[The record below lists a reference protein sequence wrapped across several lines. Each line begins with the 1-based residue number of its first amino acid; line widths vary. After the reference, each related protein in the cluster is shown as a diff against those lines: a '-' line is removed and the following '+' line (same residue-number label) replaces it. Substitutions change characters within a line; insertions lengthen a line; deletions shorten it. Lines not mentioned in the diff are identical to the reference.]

1 MIAHHNMILVLLQI
15 SNKIL
20 RIKVLMITNCNYAN
34 CHWYWILKLIL
45 DIEIVTDFGSFA
57 KIKIKLKFWELYSS
71 WPPTAI
77 TPRKFWNVRKG
88 HDEIVEGP
96 GDNDAVIDVQPEH
109 DRHRCVTNT
118 LEYTWKL
125 NDWKIYEI
133 ASLILFIKITFS
145 VMPWETLS

>member
-1 MIAHHNMILVLLQI
+1 MIAHHNMLLVLLQI

-34 CHWYWILKLIL
+34 CHWYWILILIL
-45 DIEIVTDFGSFA
+45 DIEIVTDIGSFA

-71 WPPTAI
+71 WSPTAI
-77 TPRKFWNVRKG
+77 APRKFWNVRKG
-88 HDEIVEGP
+88 HDQVVEGP
-96 GDNDAVIDVQPEH
+96 RDDDTVIDVQPEH

-133 ASLILFIKITFS
+133 AGLILFIKITFS
-145 VMPWETLS
+145 VMRWETLS